1 MLKSIIAKIQLLCN
15 EDESCSY
22 RRNELLLFLSP
33 HAATATAPLLDP
45 PIGLINLLLSGLAV
59 LFVPSIHLIKIK
71 KSLKIIFASIFGNVL

>member
-22 RRNELLLFLSP
+22 RRNELLLLFLSP

-59 LFVPSIHLIKIK
+59 LFVPSIHKLLLPSFTAFEIVGVE
-71 KSLKIIFASIFGNVL
+71 SLF

>member
-22 RRNELLLFLSP
+22 RRNALLLFLSP

-59 LFVPSIHLIKIK
+59 LFVPSIHELLLPSFTAFEIIGVE
-71 KSLKIIFASIFGNVL
+71 SLF